1 MNRKA
6 YKDRLREIQMSEHD
20 AAMYEQFSS
29 QVNKMHFKDN
39 LEISK
44 YNYLKPNFKYSQY
57 NFSDRFANKFK
68 HCE

>member
-29 QVNKMHFKDN
+29 QVTKMDVKHAF
-39 LEISK
+39 
-44 YNYLKPNFKYSQY
+44 YLIKNVKSIYEYLITFTII
-57 NFSDRFANKFK
+57 
-68 HCE
+68 